1 MNPSRGAYAPR
12 DDRVPA
18 GTRLGAYVVDEVA
31 FEGGFATVYRGRD
44 TASGGPVAI
53 KVLRATLA
61 ESSKMIARFQREAEA
76 IRRLAHPG
84 IVRLHEVGE
93 TDDGRP
99 FLVMEWLA
107 GRTLLEELRARGPF
121 TVRETVAILEELGS
135 ALDAAHS
142 LGIIH
147 RDLKAQN
154 VIALPRGDWFKV
166 VLVNFGIAKLRS
178 VEPGVVSLTTQTILC
193 TPQTAAPEQIL
204 GDRVD
209 VRTDVYA
216 AGVLAF
222 QLLTGRLPFEA
233 DTAIELEELHVHAPP
248 PRPSEQVAV
257 PLAVDEL
264 IVRAMAKHPDDRPGS
279 VGALVEGLR
288 RAAAGEVVPGEQPP
302 VTVPGIGVWVTT
314 RAEDDAGFEAADSLL
329 ALAERRLTAAGLE
342 LAVNMPSALLAV
354 ADERRVDADAV
365 ARVAKEILASA
376 ADIPGAGTLELSVS
390 LHRAEM
396 RVQRRAGTRELTGGE
411 LLRPATWPANCRLD

>member
-1 MNPSRGAYAPR
+1 
-12 DDRVPA
+12 
-18 GTRLGAYVVDEVA
+18 VVDEVG

-93 TDDGRP
+93 TEDGRP

-121 TVRETVAILEELGS
+121 TVREAVAILEELGA
-135 ALDAAHS
+135 ALDAAHA

-166 VLVNFGIAKLRS
+166 VLVDFGIAKLRS
-178 VEPGVVSLTTQTILC
+178 VEPGVVSLTTQTMLC

-209 VRTDVYA
+209 ARTDVYA

-222 QLLTGRLPFEA
+222 QLLTGRLPFKA

-248 PRPSEQVAV
+248 PRPSEWAAV
-257 PLAVDEL
+257 PPAVDEVIL
-264 IVRAMAKHPDDRPGS
+264 GAMAKHPDDRPGS

-288 RAAAGEVVPGEQPP
+288 RAATGDVTPREQPP

-314 RAEDDAGFEAADSLL
+314 QADDDASIEAADSVL
-329 ALAERRLTAAGLE
+329 ALAERALTAAGLE
-342 LAVNMPSALLAV
+342 LAVDMPSALLAV
-354 ADERRVDADAV
+354 ADAERVDWDAIERI
-365 ARVAKEILASA
+365 ARELLASA
-376 ADIPGAGTLELSVS
+376 AAIPGVDRPGLSVAV
-390 LHRAEM
+390 HQAEM
-396 RVQRRAGTRELTGGE
+396 RVERRAGTRALIGGE
-411 LLRPATWPANCRLD
+411 LLRPATWPADCRVS